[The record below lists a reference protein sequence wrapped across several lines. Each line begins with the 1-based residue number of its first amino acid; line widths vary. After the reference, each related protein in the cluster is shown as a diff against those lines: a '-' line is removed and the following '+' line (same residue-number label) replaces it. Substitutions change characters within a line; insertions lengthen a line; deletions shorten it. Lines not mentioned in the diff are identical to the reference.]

1 MSRPLLEVKDLKVEF
16 KLHGTVVDH
25 PSRTMAAASSLLKDN
40 VRWADS
46 IGRFVDWEFL
56 LVLPETT
63 AVAALK
69 LSQKIRVHVGK
80 HNEALNSAPLA
91 VQFGVVEWGRG
102 DDESMLLRRA
112 QLALN
117 RSVAS

>member
-1 MSRPLLEVKDLKVEF
+1 
-16 KLHGTVVDH
+16 
-25 PSRTMAAASSLLKDN
+25 MAAANSLLKN
-40 VRWADS
+40 SIRWADS
-46 IGRFVDWEFL
+46 IGRFDDWEFL

-69 LSQKIRVHVGK
+69 LSQKVSGHIGK
-80 HNEALNSAPLA
+80 HNEALNSASLA

-102 DDESMLLRRA
+102 DDESMLLCRA

>member
-1 MSRPLLEVKDLKVEF
+1 
-16 KLHGTVVDH
+16 
-25 PSRTMAAASSLLKDN
+25 
-40 VRWADS
+40 
-46 IGRFVDWEFL
+46 
-56 LVLPETT
+56 
-63 AVAALK
+63 LK
-69 LSQKIRVHVGK
+69 LSQKISVHVGK
-80 HNEALNSAPLA
+80 HNEALNSASLA